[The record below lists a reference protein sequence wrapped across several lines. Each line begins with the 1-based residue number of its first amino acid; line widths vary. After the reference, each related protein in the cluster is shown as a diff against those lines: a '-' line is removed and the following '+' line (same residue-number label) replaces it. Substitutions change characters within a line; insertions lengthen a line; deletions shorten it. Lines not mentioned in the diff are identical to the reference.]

1 MRSSRGTRAFFRG
14 PWWRSASPAEVSGV
28 DVMWIEGG
36 IIPGDG
42 ELTIKRIKARG

>member
-1 MRSSRGTRAFFRG
+1 MTERRGGGDNGAILRAN
-14 PWWRSASPAEVSGV
+14 EVSGV